1 MLMYCIYIFD
11 KQFDIKLKDFFFHH
25 SKAYLENVFI
35 KFLDVKKR
43 RYIPSIVLL
52 LYKIAFRR
60 HLCLIFDISS
70 INCHIFIT
78 HISTCFYTK

>member
-11 KQFDIKLKDFFFHH
+11 KQFDIKLKDFFFII
-25 SKAYLENVFI
+25 AYLENVFI

-70 INCHIFIT
+70 INWHIT
-78 HISTCFYTK
+78 HISTYFYTK